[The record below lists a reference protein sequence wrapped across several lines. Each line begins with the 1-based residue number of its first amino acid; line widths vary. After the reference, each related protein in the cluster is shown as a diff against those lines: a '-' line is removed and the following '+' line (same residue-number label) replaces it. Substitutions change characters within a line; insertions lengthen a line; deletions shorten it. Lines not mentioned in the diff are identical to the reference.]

1 MWKRLVPAGFA
12 GLVTAS
18 LAVGS
23 LSAQQKG
30 SWELGG
36 FGRYTDFDKSYEVS
50 RQSANAYGVGGRL
63 GYFFTKN
70 LIVEADGS
78 MTWSDVKEF
87 WTGFGSSALVY
98 TPFHLRL
105 LFNKRF
111 GSNGEG
117 PISWFIGAGPAYN
130 RYGKHIE
137 GQPGFNGD
145 GFGADWAAS
154 GITGI
159 RAHLL
164 DWLALRVDGTI
175 DYIPSPN
182 NGKNALVTQ
191 ANGIEGTPATKNVN
205 LGAQAG
211 LSLLLG
217 ICSRNRDGTTI
228 SPTNTSIRTGESA
241 SFSSTA
247 TNCGKPDQVVYTV
260 SGPGTISS
268 TGVYTSSTAGTATV
282 RACGVKNRICSNA
295 SVNVTAPP
303 PPPPPAATVASCE
316 ISPTTVSLRI
326 DQPVTYTIT
335 RVYSDGRREAVSGFT
350 LVSTDGAVAGSSVSW
365 SLAGDHQVTS
375 TVPNCP
381 SRLTATATVEKPIE
395 ITVGGNVRTGKDS
408 ASAFFQFDKSDVY
421 QEEDK
426 AKLNA
431 LAQTLQQH
439 PEIKLVID
447 GHTDADG
454 TVKYNEPLGMRRAEA
469 VKAYL
474 AAQGAP
480 VDRMTI
486 VLRTFGECQPV
497 RPNTTAADRAANR
510 RAEIREFGNNQPGP
524 ASATCKEEGRSR
536 HP

>member
-12 GLVTAS
+12 GLVAAS

-78 MTWSDVKEF
+78 ITWSDVVEF

-98 TPFHLRL
+98 APFHLRL

-111 GSNGEG
+111 GGNDNG

-130 RYGKHIE
+130 RYGKDVE
-137 GQPGFNGD
+137 GQPGFAGD
-145 GFGADWAAS
+145 GFGADWAIS

-164 DWLALRVDGTI
+164 PWLALRVDGTI
-175 DYIPSPN
+175 DYIPKPN
-182 NGKNALVTQ
+182 NGDPDVVGQ
-191 ANGIEGTPATKNVN
+191 ANGIQGTPADKNVN

-217 ICSRNRDGTTI
+217 ICSRERDGTTI
-228 SPTNTSIRTGESA
+228 SPTTTTIRTGETA
-241 SFSSTA
+241 SFSATA
-247 TNCGKPDQVVYTV
+247 TNCGRPDQVVYSV

-268 TGVYTSSTAGTATV
+268 TGVYSSTTAGSATV

-295 SVNVTAPP
+295 SVTVNAPP
-303 PPPPPAATVASCE
+303 PPPPPVTVTSCE

-326 DQPVTYTIT
+326 DQQVTYTIT

-365 SLAGDHQVTS
+365 SLPGEHTVTT
-375 TVPNCP
+375 TVQNCP
-381 SRLTATATVEKPIE
+381 QQLTATATVEKPIE
-395 ITVGGNVRTGKDS
+395 IVVGGNVRADS
-408 ASAFFQFDKSDVY
+408 ASANFQFDKYEVY
-421 QEEDK
+421 QAEDK

-454 TVKYNEPLGMRRAEA
+454 TVKYNERLGMRRAEA

-486 VLRTFGECQPV
+486 VMRTFGECQPV
-497 RPNTTAADRAANR
+497 RPNATAAGRAANR

-524 ASATCKEEGRSR
+524 ASASCREEGRTR